1 MAEELIRS
9 VQNLLDSDKGD
20 QKRLLDILNTL
31 KQGATLYLSDYKY
44 IESLTSNSVQNDEER
59 QETSESKKRKI
70 VKEIRHEANTM
81 IKNQGK
87 TESLEEFTSSEN
99 EDVLMILRTRL
110 ANGEITIDEFRS
122 IKKTIKSS

>member
-81 IKNQGK
+81 IKNRRK
-87 TESLEEFTSSEN
+87 TEPLEEFTSSEN

-110 ANGEITIDEFRS
+110 ANGEITIDEFKS

>member
-20 QKRLLDILNTL
+20 QKRLVDILNTL

-44 IESLTSNSVQNDEER
+44 IENLTSSSVQNDEEG
-59 QETSESKKRKI
+59 QETSESKKQKI

-81 IKNQGK
+81 IKNQRK
-87 TESLEEFTSSEN
+87 TEPLEEFTSLEN

-110 ANGEITIDEFRS
+110 ANGEITIDEFKS

>member
-1 MAEELIRS
+1 LAEELIRS

-81 IKNQGK
+81 IKNQRK
-87 TESLEEFTSSEN
+87 TESLEELTSSEN

>member
-1 MAEELIRS
+1 LAEELIRS

-20 QKRLLDILNTL
+20 QKRLVDILNTL

-81 IKNQGK
+81 IKNQRK
-87 TESLEEFTSSEN
+87 TESLEELTSSEN

-110 ANGEITIDEFRS
+110 ANGEITIDEFKS

>member
-44 IESLTSNSVQNDEER
+44 LESLTSNSVQNDEER

-70 VKEIRHEANTM
+70 VKEIRHEANAM

-110 ANGEITIDEFRS
+110 ANGEITIDEFKS

>member
-1 MAEELIRS
+1 LAEELIRS

-81 IKNQGK
+81 IKNQRK

-110 ANGEITIDEFRS
+110 ANGEITIDEFRT

>member
-81 IKNQGK
+81 IKNQRK
-87 TESLEEFTSSEN
+87 TESLEELTSSEN

>member
-44 IESLTSNSVQNDEER
+44 LESLTSNSVQNDEER

>member
-44 IESLTSNSVQNDEER
+44 IESLTSNSVQNEEK

-70 VKEIRHEANTM
+70 VKEIRHEANAM

-87 TESLEEFTSSEN
+87 TESPEEFTSSEN
-99 EDVLMILRTRL
+99 EDVLVILRTRL
-110 ANGEITIDEFRS
+110 ANGEITIDEFKS

>member
-59 QETSESKKRKI
+59 QETSESKKRKL

-81 IKNQGK
+81 IKNQRK
-87 TESLEEFTSSEN
+87 TESLEELTSSEN

-110 ANGEITIDEFRS
+110 ANGEITIDEFKS

>member
-1 MAEELIRS
+1 LAEELIRS

-44 IESLTSNSVQNDEER
+44 IESLTSNSDHNDEEK

-70 VKEIRHEANTM
+70 VKEIRHEANAM
-81 IKNQGK
+81 IKNKRK
-87 TESLEEFTSSEN
+87 TESIEEFALSEN

-110 ANGEITIDEFRS
+110 ANGEITIDEFRT

>member
-44 IESLTSNSVQNDEER
+44 IESLTSNSDHNDEER
-59 QETSESKKRKI
+59 QETSESKKRKL

-81 IKNQGK
+81 TKNQRK

-122 IKKTIKSS
+122 IKKTIKNS

>member
-44 IESLTSNSVQNDEER
+44 IESLTSNSDHNDEEK

-70 VKEIRHEANTM
+70 VKEIRHEANAM
-81 IKNQGK
+81 IKNKRK
-87 TESLEEFTSSEN
+87 TESIEEFALSEN

-110 ANGEITIDEFRS
+110 ANGEITIDEFRT

>member
-1 MAEELIRS
+1 LAEELIRS

-20 QKRLLDILNTL
+20 QKRLVDILNTL

-44 IESLTSNSVQNDEER
+44 IESLTSNSDHNDEER
-59 QETSESKKRKI
+59 QETSESKKRKL

-81 IKNQGK
+81 TKNQRK

-122 IKKTIKSS
+122 IKKTIKNS

>member
-59 QETSESKKRKI
+59 QETSESKKRKM

-81 IKNQGK
+81 IKNQRK
-87 TESLEEFTSSEN
+87 TEPLEEFTSSEN

>member
-1 MAEELIRS
+1 LAEELIRS

-44 IESLTSNSVQNDEER
+44 IESLTSNSDHNDEER
-59 QETSESKKRKI
+59 QETSESKKRKL

-81 IKNQGK
+81 TKNQRK

-122 IKKTIKSS
+122 IKKTIKNS

>member
-1 MAEELIRS
+1 LAEELIRS

-81 IKNQGK
+81 IKNQRK
-87 TESLEEFTSSEN
+87 TEPLEEFTSSEN

-110 ANGEITIDEFRS
+110 ANGEITIDEFKS

>member
-44 IESLTSNSVQNDEER
+44 LESLTSNSAQNDEER
-59 QETSESKKRKI
+59 QKTSESKKRKI

-87 TESLEEFTSSEN
+87 TEPLEEFTSSEN

>member
-81 IKNQGK
+81 IKNRRK
-87 TESLEEFTSSEN
+87 TEPLEEFTSSEN

>member
-1 MAEELIRS
+1 LAEELIRS

-44 IESLTSNSVQNDEER
+44 IESLTSNSVQNEEK

-70 VKEIRHEANTM
+70 VKEIRHEADAM
-81 IKNQGK
+81 IKNKRK
-87 TESLEEFTSSEN
+87 TESIEEFALSEN

-110 ANGEITIDEFRS
+110 ANGEITIDEFKS

>member
-20 QKRLLDILNTL
+20 QKRLVDILNTL

-81 IKNQGK
+81 IKNRRK
-87 TESLEEFTSSEN
+87 TEPLEEFASSEN

-110 ANGEITIDEFRS
+110 ANGEITIDEFKS

>member
-81 IKNQGK
+81 IKNQRK

>member
-1 MAEELIRS
+1 LAEELIRS

-44 IESLTSNSVQNDEER
+44 IESLTSNFIQNDKER
-59 QETSESKKRKI
+59 QEASESKKRKI
-70 VKEIRHEANTM
+70 VKEIRHKANAM

-87 TESLEEFTSSEN
+87 TESLEEFALSEN

-110 ANGEITIDEFRS
+110 ANGEITIDEFKS

>member
-1 MAEELIRS
+1 LAEELIRS
-9 VQNLLDSDKGD
+9 VQNLLDSDNGD

-44 IESLTSNSVQNDEER
+44 IESLTSNSDHNDEER
-59 QETSESKKRKI
+59 QETSESKKRKL

-81 IKNQGK
+81 TKNQRK

-122 IKKTIKSS
+122 IKKTIKNS

>member
-81 IKNQGK
+81 IKNQRK
-87 TESLEEFTSSEN
+87 TEPLEEFTSSEN

-110 ANGEITIDEFRS
+110 ANGEITIDEFKS

>member
-59 QETSESKKRKI
+59 QEASESKKRKI

-81 IKNQGK
+81 IKNQRK
-87 TESLEEFTSSEN
+87 TESLEELTSSEN

>member
-9 VQNLLDSDKGD
+9 VQNLLDSDNGD

-44 IESLTSNSVQNDEER
+44 IESLTSNSDHNDEER
-59 QETSESKKRKI
+59 QETSESKKRKL

-81 IKNQGK
+81 TKNQRK

-122 IKKTIKSS
+122 IKKTIKNS

>member
-1 MAEELIRS
+1 LAEELIRS

-81 IKNQGK
+81 IKNQRK
-87 TESLEEFTSSEN
+87 TESLEELTSSEN

-110 ANGEITIDEFRS
+110 ANGEITIDEFKS

>member
-1 MAEELIRS
+1 LAEELIRS

-20 QKRLLDILNTL
+20 QKRLVDILNTL

-44 IESLTSNSVQNDEER
+44 IENLTSSSVQNDEEG
-59 QETSESKKRKI
+59 QETSESKKQKI

-81 IKNQGK
+81 IKNQRK
-87 TESLEEFTSSEN
+87 TEPLEEFTSLEN

-110 ANGEITIDEFRS
+110 ANGEITIDEFKS

>member
-81 IKNQGK
+81 IKNQRK
-87 TESLEEFTSSEN
+87 TESLEELTSSEN

-110 ANGEITIDEFRS
+110 ANGEITIDEFKS